1 MARTDPT
8 TIEIAA
14 RAQMNGVQSHASG
27 LNDVSNTR
35 ISAANAATFVAALMN
50 AVTAVG
56 APWYASGVHMWNGT
70 AETLNANP
78 TASRPIAANASG
90 IGPTCPW
97 NVRAIAAR
105 FVVCVAPYASAIP
118 YRKNALENDPSKK
131 YFI

>member
-27 LNDVSNTR
+27 LNDVSNTLM
-35 ISAANAATFVAALMN
+35 SAANAATFVAADMN

-70 AETLNANP
+70 ALTLNANP
-78 TASRPIAANASG
+78 TASSPIAANASG
-90 IGPTCPW
+90 SGPTCPW
-97 NVRAIAAR
+97 KEWAIWAR
-105 FVVCVAPYASAIP
+105 FVVCAAP
-118 YRKNALENDPSKK
+118 
-131 YFI
+131 